1 MTSVMR
7 RKTEQFF
14 QAENL
19 TLLPDIAD
27 ECGQMR
33 APDIDPAMLLRQERQ
48 HGGAAAHDSEGR
60 GESGFEGSEGARG
73 ER

>member
-7 RKTEQFF
+7 RITEQFF

-27 ECGQMR
+27 ERGQMR
-33 APDIDPAMLLRQERQ
+33 APDIDPAVLLRHERQ
-48 HGGAAAHDSEGR
+48 HGGWAAAHDSEGR
-60 GESGFEGSEGARG
+60 GRVNSKKVSVLKRA
-73 ER
+73 